1 MTNAI
6 RRGLLVLALALAIAP
21 LSPGWAGDVLERISK
36 TKTLRVGM
44 SGSQPPFNFTNR
56 EGNVVGMEVD
66 LAQLLA
72 NSMDVELKI
81 EKMPFSELL
90 GALEKGKVDM
100 VMSGMTATLQRN
112 LRVAFIGPY
121 HVSGKSLLTKSST
134 VAAIT
139 DSQEIN
145 RNDLRFAVLAG
156 STGESFV
163 RKVAPAA
170 KVVATKDYDEAVD
183 LLMKDKVDAFV
194 ADAPI
199 VLLTAMRYPDAG
211 FATLK
216 KPLTLEPIGI
226 ALPPSD
232 PLLLNLVENYLGTVE
247 AVGGLEAL
255 QEKWFKNSG
264 WLMQLP

>member
-1 MTNAI
+1 MTKTI
-6 RRGLLVLALALAIAP
+6 RRGLLVLALTLVIAP

-56 EGNVVGMEVD
+56 EGKVVGMEVD

-163 RKVAPAA
+163 RKAAPAA

-183 LLMKDKVDAFV
+183 LLMQDKVDAFV

>member
-1 MTNAI
+1 MKTAI
-6 RRGLLVLALALAIAP
+6 RWGLLVLALAIAP
-21 LSPGWAGDVLERISK
+21 LGPTWAGDVLERISK
-36 TKTLRVGM
+36 TQTLRVGM
-44 SGSQPPFNFTNR
+44 SGTQPPFNFTNR

-66 LAQLLA
+66 LARLLA
-72 NSMDVELKI
+72 SALEVELKI
-81 EKMPFSELL
+81 EQMPFSELL

-134 VAAIT
+134 IAAISE
-139 DSQEIN
+139 SQEIN

-170 KVVATKDYDEAVD
+170 KIVATKDYDEAVN
-183 LLMKDKVDAFV
+183 LLRQDKVDALV

-199 VLLTAMRYPDAG
+199 ILLTAMRYPEAG

-216 KPLTLEPIGI
+216 KPRLRTIPTAFMRCSRLGS
-226 ALPPSD
+226 PS
-232 PLLLNLVENYLGTVE
+232 
-247 AVGGLEAL
+247 A
-255 QEKWFKNSG
+255 EKRI
-264 WLMQLP
+264 